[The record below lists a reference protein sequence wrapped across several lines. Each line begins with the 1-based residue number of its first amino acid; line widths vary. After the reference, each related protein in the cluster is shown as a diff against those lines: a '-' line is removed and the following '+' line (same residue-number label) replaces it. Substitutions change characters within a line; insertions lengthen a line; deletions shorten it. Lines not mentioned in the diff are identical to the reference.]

1 MQVENSSLYILWI
14 QTIFSS
20 TLTGENTI
28 NQINPK
34 KLLNSKWTAVKP
46 KNKEKHF
53 TVIAVEFD
61 DDEAVSSCFIEAVMS
76 KRETDIQWQELKD
89 ISQWLQGW
97 K

>member
-1 MQVENSSLYILWI
+1 M
-14 QTIFSS
+14 
-20 TLTGENTI
+20 

-53 TVIAVEFD
+53 IISEIKFD
-61 DDEAVSSCFIEAVMS
+61 EDDSVLSCSIEAVMT
-76 KRETDIQWQELKD
+76 KRLLPIEWQELKD
-89 ISQWLQGW
+89 SSVWLQGW